1 MDISEVLADKGLD
14 KETLNCPCTPEH
26 RNEIAIQITSWETL
40 APFIGL
46 SSTDEEEIEEDNKST
61 KSKRI
66 ALLRKWNEKLGKGAT
81 YLHLMKGFAKIER
94 RDLIEKLCD
103 MFVSGGGVRGGR
115 GDASGGASVGGTSRG
130 RGAAAQKDAVPHLG
144 KSMSYYS
151 VD

>member
-14 KETLNCPCTPEH
+14 EETLNCPCTPEH

-46 SSTDEEEIEEDNKST
+46 SSTDEEEIDEDNKST

-81 YLHLMKGFAKIER
+81 YLHLMRGFAKIELTCKNFPSSDQPPFLTR
-94 RDLIEKLCD
+94 LL
-103 MFVSGGGVRGGR
+103 
-115 GDASGGASVGGTSRG
+115 
-130 RGAAAQKDAVPHLG
+130 
-144 KSMSYYS
+144 
-151 VD
+151 